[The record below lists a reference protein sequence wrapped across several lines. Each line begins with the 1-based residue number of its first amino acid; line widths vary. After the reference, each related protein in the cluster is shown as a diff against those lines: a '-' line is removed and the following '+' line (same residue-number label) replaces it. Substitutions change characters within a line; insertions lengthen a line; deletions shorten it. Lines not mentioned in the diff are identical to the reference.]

1 MLVVSCDGASPGT
14 PTGASLGQATFLTE
28 NTREGTATLEDG
40 EFREPVA
47 PDSATE
53 FVIRLGKWTT
63 GDIDG
68 RDGLDAAA
76 ITVEDPGGSGTFYYL
91 HALVDD
97 EGALADAA
105 VLFLGDRVRVEGI
118 SIYDGTI
125 TVAMLDRAQHAP
137 FAEPPTIAVIRQF
150 RFEGGALVE
159 QDGGGDGEFACD
171 DTLPDVPLVTVLSP
185 SAGEEVKSGFT
196 ASGCSRTFES
206 NVQWRLIGRSGEV
219 LSSGYTSGGGV
230 DGPGV
235 FHFSVEFA
243 VAKRQVALLEVFEDD
258 VSEGEGYPPPRVV
271 VPVIV
276 YTAD

>member
-1 MLVVSCDGASPGT
+1 MLMVSCDGDTPGA
-14 PTGASLGQATFLTE
+14 PTGASLEQATYLTE

-53 FVIRLGKWTT
+53 LLIRLSKWTI

-68 RDGLDAAA
+68 RDGVDGAA

-118 SIYDGTI
+118 SIHDGVI
-125 TVAMLDRAQHAP
+125 TVAMLDRAPHAP

-150 RFEGGALVE
+150 RLEDGALVE
-159 QDGGGDGEFACD
+159 QDVGGDEEFVCD
-171 DTLPDVPLVTVLSP
+171 DTLPNVPLVIVLSP

-219 LSSGYTSGGGV
+219 LSSGYTSGGGI

-235 FHFSVEFA
+235 FSFRVEFA
-243 VAKRQVALLEVFEDD
+243 VAERQVALLEVFEDD
-258 VSEGEGYPPPRVV
+258 VSEGEGYPPPWVV

-276 YTAD
+276 DTAD